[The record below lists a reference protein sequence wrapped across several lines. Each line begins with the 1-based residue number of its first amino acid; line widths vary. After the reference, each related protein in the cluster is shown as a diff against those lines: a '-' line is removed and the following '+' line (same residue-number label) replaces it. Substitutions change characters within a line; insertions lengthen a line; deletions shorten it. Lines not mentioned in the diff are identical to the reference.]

1 MRYLFAL
8 LFILLCPCALAVA
21 QAPES
26 DDQLM
31 SKARAAYDAP
41 FTRNLAAF
49 DCTVQFDWKEH
60 FTEMFGTLPP
70 PAMSVAERLQ
80 AVTHR
85 VSVDHAHAVV
95 SSVPKQP
102 DFQGSQQEAELE
114 RVLIAMVS
122 SGLNAWLPSS
132 TNVILPVGKT
142 QYGFEKL
149 PSGFKLTMKGENVA
163 GTLMLEPDLRVTS
176 GVMQLPQPMRFST
189 DFEAGPQGF
198 LLASVQ
204 TGQTTDDTTAG
215 GEAGFAYTYQSVDGL
230 QVPDTVT
237 ITPATTVKWR
247 YRLTDCKLV
256 KFVKVQAL
264 PRR

>member
-1 MRYLFAL
+1 MLSERQLPDWPPLTRNKILHLLKGAPSRQNGDSLRYHLTMRYLFAL

-70 PAMSVAERLQ
+70 PAMSVAEKLQ

-95 SSVPKQP
+95 SWSRNNPTFKAP
-102 DFQGSQQEAELE
+102 SRKLNLNGS
-114 RVLIAMVS
+114 
-122 SGLNAWLPSS
+122 
-132 TNVILPVGKT
+132 
-142 QYGFEKL
+142 
-149 PSGFKLTMKGENVA
+149 
-163 GTLMLEPDLRVTS
+163 
-176 GVMQLPQPMRFST
+176 
-189 DFEAGPQGF
+189 
-198 LLASVQ
+198 
-204 TGQTTDDTTAG
+204 
-215 GEAGFAYTYQSVDGL
+215 
-230 QVPDTVT
+230 
-237 ITPATTVKWR
+237 
-247 YRLTDCKLV
+247 
-256 KFVKVQAL
+256 
-264 PRR
+264 